1 VLIDEKKRQGTSIAQ
16 RPDVL
21 VGLGI
26 ENKNLNHAFV
36 LSINVFRKLLGLHL

>member
-1 VLIDEKKRQGTSIAQ
+1 M
-16 RPDVL
+16 L

-36 LSINVFRKLLGLHL
+36 LSINMFSKLLGLDL